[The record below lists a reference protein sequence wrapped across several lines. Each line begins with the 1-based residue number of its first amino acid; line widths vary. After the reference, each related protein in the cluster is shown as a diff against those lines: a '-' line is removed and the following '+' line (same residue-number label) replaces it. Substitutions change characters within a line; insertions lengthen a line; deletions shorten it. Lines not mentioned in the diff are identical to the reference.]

1 MTQHRYVAGNE
12 GLVASAAPL
21 RRGRSQNNAYA
32 NGKPLPSVAET
43 MAGAAPTHQLAG
55 SGNPLGGGSYETFGG
70 EEEEDDGGLYFNE
83 LRDGDSSVSDDP
95 ESFDRG
101 LGPRAGNY
109 GVAGQPADV
118 LAGVPPGGPVGG
130 LRGGGA
136 GEEEAK
142 GSKERWKGQAVDFSE
157 ESAATLGDSYYEG
170 FGRSE
175 VEEDSEEMKRRGGQ
189 GYRPFFAGVRENDGY
204 DMAEHMMGGDGGR
217 GGDATESAIRAL
229 EESDGDSDTSFL
241 DDDPPPRGVLD
252 GRRGG
257 AGGRGGGMGRSG
269 EDSGEF
275 ARVGMLRKDGPLSAK
290 GKEDVQRIGGPGM
303 RAGGALSTGVK
314 VVSDDDNDDDSS
326 FTSSDNDVRTNDYT
340 GFDTAS
346 TSSSVFAGKR
356 FCFILVLPP
365 PSKKI
370 SPLVS
375 VKWTTRMVFR
385 VFPHLRYTHIYI

>member
-43 MAGAAPTHQLAG
+43 MAGAAPTHQRAG

-70 EEEEDDGGLYFNE
+70 EEEEDDGGLSFNE

-101 LGPRAGNY
+101 LGPRTGNY

-118 LAGVPPGGPVGG
+118 PAGGP
-130 LRGGGA
+130 RGGGT

-142 GSKERWKGQAVDFSE
+142 GEERWKGQAVDFSE
-157 ESAATLGDSYYEG
+157 EAAGTLGDSYYEG

-189 GYRPFFAGVRENDGY
+189 GYRPFFAGVHQNDGY
-204 DMAEHMMGGDGGR
+204 DMAEHMMGGDGGG
-217 GGDATESAIRAL
+217 GGDATESAIKAL
-229 EESDGDSDTSFL
+229 EESDGDSDTSLL

-257 AGGRGGGMGRSG
+257 AGGRGGGTGRSG
-269 EDSGEF
+269 ENSGEF

-290 GKEDVQRIGGPGM
+290 GKEDVRRIGE
-303 RAGGALSTGVK
+303 AGALSTAPGVE
-314 VVSDDDNDDDSS
+314 VVSDDDSS
-326 FTSSDNDVRTNDYT
+326 FTSSDNDVRRDDYT

-346 TSSSVFAGKR
+346 ASSSVFAGKR
-356 FCFILVLPP
+356 FVSSWFWPP
-365 PSKKI
+365 PRKS
-370 SPLVS
+370 
-375 VKWTTRMVFR
+375 RHYFR
-385 VFPHLRYTHIYI
+385 